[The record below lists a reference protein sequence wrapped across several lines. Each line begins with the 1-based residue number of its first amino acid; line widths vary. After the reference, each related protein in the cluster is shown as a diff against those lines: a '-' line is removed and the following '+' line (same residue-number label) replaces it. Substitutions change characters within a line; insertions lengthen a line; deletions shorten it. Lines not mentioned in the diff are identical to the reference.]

1 MKTQWKKYIG
11 SEDDFQKTVAT
22 HLNLLGVLW
31 NHSAGERKTKMRQTK
46 NGRWFSPE
54 GNILKAK
61 GVKSGVLD
69 IMIYEGGNGYR
80 GLAIE
85 LKVGYNKPNDNQLL
99 WLEQLRKRQWQCHW
113 SNSLDEVL
121 FIVDYYLKEINFK
134 K

>member
-1 MKTQWKKYIG
+1 MNMKWARYLG
-11 SEDDFQKTVAT
+11 SEDDFQKTVAR
-22 HLNLLGVLW
+22 HLDMLGVLW
-31 NHSAGERKTKMRQTK
+31 NHSAGERKTKIRQAK
-46 NGRWFSPE
+46 NGKFFSPE

-61 GVKSGVLD
+61 GVKSGVPD
-69 IMIYEGGNGYR
+69 VMIYEGDNQYR

-85 LKVGYNKPNDNQLL
+85 LKVGYNKPNNNQLQ

-121 FIVDYYLKEINFK
+121 FIIENYLGERIFK